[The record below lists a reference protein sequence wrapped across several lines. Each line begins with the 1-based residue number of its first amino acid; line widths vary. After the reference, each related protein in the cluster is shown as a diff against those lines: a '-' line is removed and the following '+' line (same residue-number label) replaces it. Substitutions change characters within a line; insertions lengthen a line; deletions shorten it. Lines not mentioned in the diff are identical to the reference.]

1 MSRLTAR
8 IVPLLVC
15 LCLLLPFGVRAQ
27 EVPNLDMEGLRNL
40 LAQHKGRVVMLNFFA
55 TWCPPC
61 RAEIAEIGRI
71 YPDYEKKG
79 VTLIG
84 LSVDDDKSKVAP
96 FVAKQ
101 GIAWPVYTVGADVAR
116 TYQIFSIPHNA
127 MYDREGKLVL
137 SEPGVAD
144 EQGLRSMFDEL
155 LKKD

>member
-1 MSRLTAR
+1 MSRLFAR

-15 LCLLLPFGVRAQ
+15 LCLLLPLGVGAQ

-101 GIAWPVYTVGADVAR
+101 GIVWPVYTVGADVAR

-127 MYDREGKLVL
+127 IYDRKGKLVL

>member
-15 LCLLLPFGVRAQ
+15 LCLLLPFGVSAQ
-27 EVPNLDMEGLRNL
+27 EVTNLDMEGLRNL

-101 GIAWPVYTVGADVAR
+101 GIVWPVYTVGADVAR

>member
-1 MSRLTAR
+1 MCRLTAR
-8 IVPLLVC
+8 IVSLLVC
-15 LCLLLPFGVRAQ
+15 LCLLLPLGAVAQ

-79 VTLIG
+79 VSLVG
-84 LSVDDDKSKVAP
+84 LSVDDDRSKVAP
-96 FVAKQ
+96 FATKL
-101 GIAWPVYTVGADVAR
+101 GISWPVYAVGADVAKA
-116 TYQIFSIPHNA
+116 YQIFSIPHNA
-127 MYDREGKLVL
+127 IYDREGKLVL
-137 SEPGVAD
+137 SEAGVAD
-144 EQGLRSMFDEL
+144 EQGLRSMFDKL